1 MKKCKDRDECIEHG
15 DIRALDDWHI
25 AGCGETL
32 ERRYQC
38 KKCLRIWREIYT
50 HALTIDET
58 NKSITDSEGDEVE
71 LTLME
76 VL

>member
-1 MKKCKDRDECIEHG
+1 MSKHKDRDECIEYG
-15 DIRALDDWHI
+15 AITPLDDWHI

-50 HALTIDET
+50 HAITIDET
-58 NKSITDSEGDEVE
+58 NNRMTDSEGDEVE
-71 LTLME
+71 LTFME
-76 VL
+76 VS